1 MNAPI
6 VQPEIDQQ
14 TWNRYRANLPR
25 HLMGIARHLQ
35 SVSEA
40 LSRSRQSATQTLAMV
55 SEAAVGLADG
65 ADRVGSLVGECDLQ
79 VRATDVISELVD
91 RVRTTAAS

>member
-1 MNAPI
+1 
-6 VQPEIDQQ
+6 
-14 TWNRYRANLPR
+14 
-25 HLMGIARHLQ
+25 
-35 SVSEA
+35 
-40 LSRSRQSATQTLAMV
+40 MV

-79 VRATDVISELVD
+79 VRATDVIAELVD